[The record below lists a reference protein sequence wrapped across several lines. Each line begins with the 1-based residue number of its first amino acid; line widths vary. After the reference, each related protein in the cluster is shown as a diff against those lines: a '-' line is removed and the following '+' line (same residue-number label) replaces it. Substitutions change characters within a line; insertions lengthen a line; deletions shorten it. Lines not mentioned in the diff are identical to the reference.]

1 MSVPNRILIC
11 AGCRQDE
18 GSGEADR
25 ALLADAL
32 AGAGLADDFSV
43 GAAECLS
50 GCEAPVSLGFQGRA
64 RASYVFNGVSL
75 ATDIADIIAMC
86 HAYLAAP
93 DGWIGDARPLGRLRF
108 RLRARIPALR

>member
-1 MSVPNRILIC
+1 MSAPNRILIC
-11 AGCRQDE
+11 TGCRRDE

-25 ALLADAL
+25 ARLSRAL
-32 AGAGLADDFSV
+32 AEAGLADDFSI

-64 RASYVFNGVSL
+64 RASYVFNGVSV
-75 ATDIADIIAMC
+75 AGDIADIVAMC

-93 DGWIGDARPLGRLRF
+93 DGWIADARPLGRLRF